1 MFSVAFVFVYA
12 ALSVFSF
19 FFALQAKEEGK
30 NAETVFWFVLCCI
43 CVIFLIMNMV
53 SVAMMWKLSQ

>member
-1 MFSVAFVFVYA
+1 MFSVAFVFVYVA
-12 ALSVFSF
+12 ISAFCI

-30 NAETVFWFVLCCI
+30 NAEKVLWLVLCGI
-43 CVIFLIMNMV
+43 SLIFLIMNMV